1 MLQGLRR
8 PLQLSFF
15 LSTLVA
21 ASVVSQAALET
32 RVWAAEKAN
41 VAVGGFDGAK
51 SDEVR
56 AAFIEALKKDGHYEV
71 TDAEDIK
78 PSAKGKAIAESAKGL
93 AVNYVITG
101 KVGKGFN
108 LKLKVMGADGKVLD
122 EAEIKGGALPKLKTA
137 IEGTGAAS
145 VADAL
150 GQPKPKVEEKAE
162 EKKDD
167 ASAEGEDKGDEE
179 KPAEA
184 SIDTGGIDSSTQGSE
199 QTPLEIMAGLRPL
212 HRTFTFHDTIADV
225 RPNQGFR
232 QLLKYELPLGPVLFF
247 DVNLWPASFFTKG
260 PAEWFGITAGFEKGF
275 ATQSVYAEGKPEETT
290 LRTNYS
296 QLYLGAR
303 ARFPIGNHL
312 LGLNGMWGQQTF
324 ALEGDEGYPG
334 QKTGPLVPD
343 VRYSYVRV
351 GLEGTFRF
359 GDFWA
364 GARVGKRFVGSTGA
378 LQTVWFPTVK
388 TSSLDAGIT
397 AGYRLVSMLDLV
409 VGFDWLRY
417 AFDFN
422 PVPQRPNYESY
433 VAGGAVDEY
442 ISGSVAFRFHLP
454 GAFDR
459 AAAESGG
466 Q

>member
-1 MLQGLRR
+1 MLQQLRR

-21 ASVVSQAALET
+21 ASVVSQAAFES

-41 VAVGGFDGAK
+41 VAVGGFEGAK

-56 AAFIEALKKDGHYEV
+56 TAFIEALKKDGHYEV

-93 AVNYVITG
+93 AVNFVITG

-108 LKLKVMGADGKVLD
+108 LKLKVMDAKGKVLD
-122 EAEIKGGALPKLKTA
+122 EAEIKGGALPKLQSA
-137 IEGTGAAS
+137 VEGTGAAS

-150 GQPKPKVEEKAE
+150 GQPKPEVKAE
-162 EKKDD
+162 AEAKKDE
-167 ASAEGEDKGDEE
+167 APAEAEDKGDEE

-184 SIDTGGIDSSTQGSE
+184 SADTGGDTSSQGNE

-232 QLLKYELPLGPVLFF
+232 QLLKYELPLGPVIFADL
-247 DVNLWPASFFTKG
+247 NIWPGSFLTKG
-260 PAEWFGITAGFEKGF
+260 VAEWFGLTGGFEKGF

-296 QLYLGAR
+296 QWYIGGRARIPLGA
-303 ARFPIGNHL
+303 HL
-312 LGLNGMWGQQTF
+312 LGANLMYGQQTF

-343 VRYSYVRV
+343 VRYSYLRV
-351 GLEGTFRF
+351 GLEGTLRF

-364 GARVGKRFVGSTGA
+364 GARVGKRFVSSTGA

-422 PVPQRPNYESY
+422 PVPPRPNYESY

-442 ISGSVAFRFHLP
+442 ISGSIAFRFHLP
-454 GAFDR
+454 GALDG
-459 AAAESGG
+459 AASESGG